1 MFILI
6 LIAVLCLFGFAYDL
20 MDVRRKAD
28 LHDTRKTYA
37 RVKEAKEDMISFIYC
52 DRRVDYYRAIY
63 TWIYYN
69 DKVMYEW
76 IVQNPDYIRDYWL
89 VQPSEM
95 FVDDTIKYQP
105 NRDASRLV
113 NSWYQSAQKDPNGK
127 YYFHRNEKPFKKWF
141 THI

>member
-52 DRRVDYYRAIY
+52 NRRVDYYRRIY
-63 TWIYYN
+63 TWLYYN
-69 DKVMYEW
+69 NKTMYDW
-76 IVQNPDYIRDYWL
+76 VVQNPDYIRNCWL

-95 FVDDTIKYQP
+95 FVDDTLKYET
-105 NRDASRLV
+105 NRDAVHLV
-113 NSWYQSAQKDPNGK
+113 KSWYRSGKQSGEF
-127 YYFHRNEKPFKKWF
+127 YSLSNEKPFKQWF
-141 THI
+141 THV